1 MKPADNYIAPRAL
14 TVLCVGLLLAMA
26 PHFPRLPIWIP
37 VLALICAGWRL
48 TMAWRGWPAPRAIVR
63 LGLTV
68 AAVTGTWAHY
78 GTVLG
83 REAGAALLVLMLSL
97 KLLELARVR
106 DAFLVG
112 ALSFFLVATQFLFS
126 QDPALAGLML
136 VDVVVITTG
145 LALLQDPRG
154 NLSISGTARRSSLL
168 LAQSLPLMAVMF
180 LLFPRL
186 ATPLW
191 GVPQLADSAKTGV
204 SDEMAP
210 GSISQL
216 FIDDSAAFRV
226 VFDGQIP
233 PEQQLYWRGP
243 VLWHYDGEVWTRG
256 NLPWRRGAGL
266 SDMGNVVGYRVNLE
280 PSHRHWLFALS
291 MPLESPSGAVL
302 TGDFELVR
310 RRPVDELMTYRMRS
324 ALDYRAGVPLAP
336 ALRQAALQWPEGYDP
351 RTLDLGR
358 SWRSELD
365 DARAIVDRALARFR
379 QQPYVYT
386 LNPAPLGRD
395 GMDDFLFDTREGYC
409 EHYASAFVLLMRAA
423 GVPARVVTGYQGG
436 LRNRLGDYLLVRQ
449 SDAHAWAEVWIEDRG
464 WIMVDP
470 TAAVAPERR
479 ELPGAGGAG
488 SGARGWGWFGGLGMG
503 WDALRN
509 LWNRWVLSYNSKRQQ
524 DLLDR
529 LNAGDTSWRSTAAW
543 LAGAGGLA
551 LALGVLWALAGG
563 QGGQRDPALLAWRR
577 YRRKLARHGLRT
589 DEATGPVDLGRQAR
603 RRWPGAAD
611 RIAQITDCFVALRYA
626 RSAPPETLPVLKR
639 EVKRL
644 KLGERGAGR
653 NV

>member
-1 MKPADNYIAPRAL
+1 MKVDERYIAPRAL
-14 TVLCVGLLLAMA
+14 TVLCAGLLLAMA
-26 PHFPRLPIWIP
+26 PHFPRLPVWIP
-37 VLALICAGWRL
+37 VLALVCVGWRL
-48 TMAWRGWPAPRAIVR
+48 CMAWRGWPAPRAIVR

-68 AAVTGTWAHY
+68 AAVTGTWAYY

-112 ALSFFLVATQFLFS
+112 VLSFFLVATQFLFS
-126 QDPALAGLML
+126 QDPALAALMF

-154 NLSISGTARRSSLL
+154 NLSLPGTTRRAAML

-191 GVPQLADSAKTGV
+191 GVPQLQDSAKTGV
-204 SDEMAP
+204 SDEMSP
-210 GSISQL
+210 GSISHL
-216 FIDDSAAFRV
+216 FIDDSPAFRV
-226 VFDGQIP
+226 VFDGPTP
-233 PEQQLYWRGP
+233 PVQQLYWRGP

-256 NLPWRRGAGL
+256 RLPWRRGSGL
-266 SDMGNVVGYRVNLE
+266 SRADDVVGYRIALE

-291 MPLESPSGAVL
+291 MPMESPPGAVL

-310 RRPVDELMTYRMRS
+310 RRPVDELMSYHVES
-324 ALDYRAGVPLAP
+324 ALSYRAGVPLAP
-336 ALRQAALQWPEGYDP
+336 SLREAALQWPEGYDR
-351 RTLDLGR
+351 RTLELGR
-358 SWRSELD
+358 TWRAESD
-365 DARAIVDRALARFR
+365 NPRAIVDRALTRFR

-423 GVPARVVTGYQGG
+423 GVPARIVTGYLGG
-436 LRNRLGDYLLVRQ
+436 LHNGFGDYLLVRQ
-449 SDAHAWAEVWIEDRG
+449 SDAHAWAEVWLEDRG
-464 WIMVDP
+464 WTMVDP

-479 ELPGAGGAG
+479 ELPGAGSAAG
-488 SGARGWGWFGGLGMG
+488 DARGWGWLGGLGMG

-509 LWNRWVLSYNSKRQQ
+509 LWNRWVLSYDSERQQ
-524 DLLDR
+524 ELLER
-529 LNAGDTSWRSTAAW
+529 LNAGDSSWRSAAAW
-543 LAGAGGLA
+543 LAAAGGLA
-551 LALGVLWALAGG
+551 LALGMLWALAGG
-563 QGGQRDPALLAWRR
+563 RGGRRDPALLAWRR
-577 YRRKLARHGLRT
+577 YRRKLARHGLRADDT
-589 DEATGPVDLGRQAR
+589 MGPVDLGRLAR
-603 RRWPGAAD
+603 RRWPSASS
-611 RIAQITDCFVALRYA
+611 RIAQITDRFVALRYG
-626 RSAPPETLPVLKR
+626 RSAPPGTLPALKR
-639 EVKRL
+639 DVRRL
-644 KLGERGAGR
+644 KLREHDAGR
-653 NV
+653 TV